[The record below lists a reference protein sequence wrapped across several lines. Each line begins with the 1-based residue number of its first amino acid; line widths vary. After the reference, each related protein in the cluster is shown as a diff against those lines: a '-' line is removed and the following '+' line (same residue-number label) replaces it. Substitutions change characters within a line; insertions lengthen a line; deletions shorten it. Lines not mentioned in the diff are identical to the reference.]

1 MLVTSLED
9 PTAQE
14 NIYLLSAAEQE
25 LLDQVIKERQLPY
38 EINSGFIR
46 VVQEVLSG
54 MERVVVRAPE
64 LKQALN
70 QGGAPCT
77 LAEFQERF
85 KAYVESITR
94 GKDPGKV
101 RIVLE

>member
-1 MLVTSLED
+1 
-9 PTAQE
+9 
-14 NIYLLSAAEQE
+14 
-25 LLDQVIKERQLPY
+25 VIKERQLPY

-77 LAEFQERF
+77 LAEFPGNDLRLML
-85 KAYVESITR
+85 SRLTR

>member
-1 MLVTSLED
+1 
-9 PTAQE
+9 
-14 NIYLLSAAEQE
+14 
-25 LLDQVIKERQLPY
+25 
-38 EINSGFIR
+38 
-46 VVQEVLSG
+46 

-94 GKDPGKV
+94 GGKDPGKV